1 MEPKRQEVINASLIN
16 LYEIW
21 EKFAYVYFFL
31 ISNNIYC
38 RSIRLFPWFLEDY
51 LHIDKVEKE
60 KLFKAFNDNIESL
73 KGIDIDTYFSLK
85 GTLDQFEIDLN
96 NNYFPIA
103 DDLLLIRDENILLLT
118 DLLKENLTA
127 LKEKILNTSKEV
139 SEELHKKLKSKINQ
153 YERDQSKFNFDVPN
167 YLLEVL
173 NRMSFLKEKV
183 TIEDL
188 RQLYSTPAI
197 LWLIAKFGKTEAFK
211 KHFEISKSEALQVLM
226 NMGMKD
232 GQEVMMKSFW
242 LISDPSILKITFSIE
257 DQKRFIVKNSAF
269 KKTFVIILTKCYGKD
284 KVPEKAVQFVNSVYS
299 GKASISNLWNKGKSE
314 LEKVRKALESK
325 AGKVESA
332 KSSDL

>member
-1 MEPKRQEVINASLIN
+1 MKSGKIRICI
-16 LYEIW
+16 
-21 EKFAYVYFFL
+21 FFL

-51 LHIDKVEKE
+51 LHIDKDVKE
-60 KLFKAFNDNIESL
+60 KLFRAFNENVETL

-96 NNYFPIA
+96 NNYFPIT

-118 DLLKENLTA
+118 DLLKENLTG
-127 LKEKILNTSKEV
+127 LKEKILTTSKEV
-139 SEELHKKLKSKINQ
+139 SEVMHKKLKSKINQ

-197 LWLIAKFGKTEAFK
+197 LWLIEKFGKTEAFK

-232 GQEVMMKSFW
+232 GQEAMMKSFW

-257 DQKRFIVKNSAF
+257 DQKRFIVKNSEF
-269 KKTFVIILTKCYGKD
+269 KKTFLIILTKCYGKD
-284 KVPEKAVQFVNSVYS
+284 KVPAKALEFVKMVYN
-299 GKASISNLWNKGKSE
+299 GKASISGLWNRAKGQ
-314 LEKVRKALESK
+314 LEKVRQALEGK
-325 AGKVESA
+325 AGKVETEKSA
-332 KSSDL
+332 EH